1 MEKQRL
7 EQIERYVLGFLKEQQ
22 QTRILAKELFE
33 STSTYANAD
42 IVRALE
48 ALEKTERLLVR
59 HTTQGNDYISLTA
72 QGIAHLGLEQANV
85 EDDVAAVPHPP
96 KSATKAV

>member
-1 MEKQRL
+1 MDIQRL
-7 EQIERYVLGFLKEQQ
+7 KQIERYVLGFLKDQQ
-22 QTRILAKELFE
+22 QTRILAKELFD

-48 ALEKTERLLVR
+48 DLEKKERLLVR
-59 HTTQGNDYISLTA
+59 HTSEGNDYISLTA

-85 EDDVAAVPHPP
+85 EDDVAAMPHPP